1 MRISDWSSDVCSSDL
16 VDRHFAFEGD
26 GGPSQAFGYRFDI
39 AKQAGEPPDFAGLVL
54 FAALDDQV
62 VGVAAG
68 DDFLPVVGRDR
79 KSVGSGKSVLVRVAL
94 GGRRIS
100 KKKQTESTRTSV

>member
-68 DDFLPVVGRDR
+68 DDFLRVVGRRAQHADSVIMRQQNVFYGLVGDR
-79 KSVGSGKSVLVRVAL
+79 KS
-94 GGRRIS
+94 
-100 KKKQTESTRTSV
+100 TRLHSSH